1 MRDLFDDFLEE
12 LRRRE
17 AIARGE
23 DPDAEA
29 PRRAKPV
36 GPNPDDDGPPPQA
49 VRPRDGGRAIG
60 RRPWVGTG
68 LVISSP

>member
-23 DPDAEA
+23 DPDAGGPAAAKAGRPE
-29 PRRAKPV
+29 PR
-36 GPNPDDDGPPPQA
+36 
-49 VRPRDGGRAIG
+49 
-60 RRPWVGTG
+60 
-68 LVISSP
+68 